1 VIHCKISEVI
11 RNDTPIPRRLIAA
24 ELVRPAVTR
33 PVPPAVE
40 VEKHREIVGTCTPRP
55 GEEAEEKN
63 FLALD

>member
-1 VIHCKISEVI
+1 
-11 RNDTPIPRRLIAA
+11 LIAA